1 MNQFQEWFNGRRTE
15 TLVPTLSLRKSL
27 PKNYVLLG
35 NPVGHSLSPLMHNA
49 ALKKMGIDENY
60 SAFCVQ
66 DIGGAIDGLRGMNI
80 RGASVTIPLKVAV
93 MEYLDEVDEDA
104 LEIGAVNTIVNNN
117 GRLAGYNTDWLGL
130 IITLKKALTIK
141 NKTFVIVGAGGTA
154 RAAAYGIIKEG
165 GHPVIVN
172 RTMEK
177 AKNLSSKFGCSF
189 YLLSEIG
196 RIKGDCLI
204 NTTSVGMYP
213 DVDKSPV
220 KIETQ
225 ARYKYVMDVIYNPL
239 KTKLLADA
247 EKQGCHIFPGLDM
260 FVHQGAEQLRLWT
273 GKEPPRA
280 LMKKVISER
289 LTQIE

>member
-1 MNQFQEWFNGRRTE
+1 
-15 TLVPTLSLRKSL
+15 LVPTLSLRKSL

-80 RGASVTIPLKVAV
+80 RGASGTIPLKVAV

-154 RAAAYGIIKEG
+154 REAAYGIIKEG